1 MTKKNNQT
9 GTLFNIRQEKK
20 YYFRDKIMKINNF
33 VMTDQWKF
41 DKM

>member
-20 YYFRDKIMKINNF
+20 YCFRDKIMKINNF